1 MNRPHFAM
9 PSFSRI
15 ILPGLAVLGIIIA
28 AILIFRSQPNRD
40 AETPAIS
47 PPLTPASQREGGTVA
62 GSGAVEPSS
71 ELVDIGT
78 PIGGIVEDLMVQAGD
93 RVAQGQPLFRIDTRD
108 ARAAIAEAA
117 ARLDSARQGAA
128 AARAALRVAD
138 NQLALYRGVSD
149 ARAVSRLEVVD
160 REGARSNARAQ
171 VALADA
177 QARAA
182 AAELDR
188 VQVDLVRRT
197 VRAPMTGQIL
207 QIKLRKG
214 EFAAAGPGPSGT
226 QDPLMT
232 MGAVDPLHVRIDV
245 DEDEI
250 DRIALGQSAVIT
262 ARGDASRKVTAT
274 FVRAEPQVVPKR
286 SLTNSANERVDVR
299 VLQIIYALPAQGHSM
314 FVGQQVDAFIPARK
328 GAAK

>member
-1 MNRPHFAM
+1 MNR

-15 ILPGLAVLGIIIA
+15 ILPGLAVLGIIVA
-28 AILIFRSQPNRD
+28 AILIFRSQPNRS

-47 PPLTPASQREGGTVA
+47 PPTTPLAQREGGTVA
-62 GSGAVEPSS
+62 GAGAVEPSS

-78 PIGGIVEDLMVQAGD
+78 PIGGVVEDVMVQAGD
-93 RVAQGQPLFRIDTRD
+93 RVVPGQPLFRIDTRD
-108 ARAAIAEAA
+108 ARAAVSEAA
-117 ARLDSARQGAA
+117 ARLESARAGAA
-128 AARAALRVAD
+128 AARASLRVAD

-149 ARAVSRLEVVD
+149 PRAVSRLEVVD

-171 VALADA
+171 VTLADA

-182 AAELDR
+182 SAELQR
-188 VQVDLVRRT
+188 VQTDLGRRT
-197 VRAPMTGQIL
+197 VRAPFAGQLL
-207 QIKLRKG
+207 QVKIRKG

-226 QDPLMT
+226 QEALMT
-232 MGAVDPLHVRIDV
+232 MGSVDPLHVRIDV

-250 DRIALGQSAVIT
+250 DRIDMGQNAVIT
-262 ARGDASRKVTAT
+262 ARGDAGRKVTAA

-299 VLQIIYALPAQGHSM
+299 VLQLIYALPSEGHNM

-328 GAAK
+328 GSAK